1 VRGETAAQVA
11 LQVQGLL
18 YNELM
23 LSLLDNFWVMA
34 AISFGVTP
42 LLFLMKKV
50 KPGARRAPIH

>member
-34 AISFGVTP
+34 AISFGVP